1 MQLERSELRLDLILQ
16 VRPSTESTS
25 APVGFGVMGGGDYPH
40 GILMGMVRARS
51 WRGSWLMESADPST
65 VRNAYCG

>member
-1 MQLERSELRLDLILQ
+1 MRLERSELRLDLILQ

-25 APVGFGVMGGGDYPH
+25 APVGFGAMGGGNYPH
-40 GILMGMVRARS
+40 GIRMGMVGARS
-51 WRGSWLMESADPST
+51 WRGSRLMEAADPST